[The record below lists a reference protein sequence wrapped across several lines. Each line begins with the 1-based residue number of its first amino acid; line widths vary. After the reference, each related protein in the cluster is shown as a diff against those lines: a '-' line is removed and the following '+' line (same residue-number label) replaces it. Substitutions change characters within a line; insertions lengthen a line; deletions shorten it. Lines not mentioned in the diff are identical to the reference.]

1 MAEAMAATSSAFK
14 VWRRVVVI
22 FGSLTARH
30 GVRLIHSQSTANE
43 NIALS
48 VEYRR
53 LTVRGAAFT
62 DHFAT
67 MA

>member
-1 MAEAMAATSSAFK
+1 MASAMAATSSAFS

-22 FGSLTARH
+22 FGNLTARH
-30 GVRLIHSQSTANE
+30 GVRLIHSQSTANA
-43 NIALS
+43 NMARN
-48 VEYRR
+48 VAYRR